1 MLRLLLVALA
11 ITPEASALRISLQ
24 ALHMRKES
32 TKKIWVLYEFKE
44 ANPFVELNF
53 DTWRKHAPEYEIM
66 LINDTNIGQYVPD
79 LPNEYFQLPYSS
91 AKSDF
96 LRAAILYHQGGVYMD
111 TDFLMM
117 KPLSE
122 TLDKLQEHDIV
133 AYSDKEQLSLSGACN
148 HDFSSN
154 FMAGIKGNEFSRIWY
169 DNIKLKLTRVCEKG
183 DKKIEKI
190 CCHEE
195 GDGRVFTA
203 GQARTLDSQCH
214 IPWAQL
220 EHLKTPWKFPDD
232 STRKAFGSSLAQID
246 VEIIKKLPSSVKLYC
261 YAGDESFTPKP
272 NGELFWQPWDKNSKT
287 TLLKEDK
294 HANKNFELRYDCK
307 EKQGTL
313 GCTKTEKNGKKHEMT
328 MDHFF
333 DRAVYHLFSSSFQ
346 PKGFSKQEILDGD
359 WLLSDM
365 YRRALQI

>member
-1 MLRLLLVALA
+1 MWRLLLVALA
-11 ITPEASALRISLQ
+11 ITPVASALRISLE
-24 ALHMRKES
+24 ATTKEV

-44 ANPFVELNF
+44 VNPFVELNF

-66 LINDTNIGQYVPD
+66 MINDTNIEQYVPD
-79 LPNEYFQLPYSS
+79 LPKEYFQLPYSS

-96 LRAAILYHQGGVYMD
+96 LRAAVLYHQGGVYMD
-111 TDFLMM
+111 TDFMMM
-117 KPLSE
+117 KPLRE

-133 AYSDKEQLSLSGACN
+133 TYRGDGSDALSGECPQN
-148 HDFSSN
+148 KKDFSSN
-154 FMAGIKGNEFSRIWY
+154 FMAAIKGNEFSRIWY
-169 DNIKLKLTRVCEKG
+169 DNIKVKFTQVCEKG
-183 DKKIEKI
+183 GKKIEKV

-195 GDGRVFTA
+195 GEEVEIK
-203 GQARTLDSQCH
+203 CH

-220 EHLKTPWKFPDD
+220 EHLKTRWKFPDD